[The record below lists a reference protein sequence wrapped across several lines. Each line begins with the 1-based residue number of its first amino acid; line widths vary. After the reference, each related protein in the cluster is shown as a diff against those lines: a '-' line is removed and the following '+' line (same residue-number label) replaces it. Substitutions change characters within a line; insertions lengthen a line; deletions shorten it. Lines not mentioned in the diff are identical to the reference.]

1 MNFGQAIEA
10 LKNGQRV
17 TRPGW
22 NGKGMWLALQTP
34 DANSKMTLP
43 YIFMRTADEG
53 FVPWLASQTDVL
65 AEDWEFFPVD
75 MVVEAPVGSAANAAS
90 FAVLWSKHNALGRL
104 LSNANT
110 RWDWKEQYR
119 WLLATS
125 LDALNTIEDAT
136 QEVENKAR

>member
-1 MNFGQAIEA
+1 
-10 LKNGQRV
+10 
-17 TRPGW
+17 
-22 NGKGMWLALQTP
+22 
-34 DANSKMTLP
+34 
-43 YIFMRTADEG
+43 
-53 FVPWLASQTDVL
+53 
-65 AEDWEFFPVD
+65 
-75 MVVEAPVGSAANAAS
+75 VVEAPVGSAANAAS